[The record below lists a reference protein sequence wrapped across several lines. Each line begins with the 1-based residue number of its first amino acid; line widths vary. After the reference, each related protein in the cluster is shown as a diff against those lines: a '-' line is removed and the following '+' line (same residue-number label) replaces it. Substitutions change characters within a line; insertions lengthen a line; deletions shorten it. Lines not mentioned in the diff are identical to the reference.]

1 MEDDAAD
8 TRYGRGFGIKKS
20 GEGFF
25 PDIQFPEKKA
35 RPKVERAFR
44 YEMRPY
50 RSMGIYKQRGN
61 KDHMP
66 GKGGELQG
74 LLQNGGRAVKAGK
87 AERGDLIE
95 EAIKMRGVV
104 ESL

>member
-1 MEDDAAD
+1 
-8 TRYGRGFGIKKS
+8 
-20 GEGFF
+20 
-25 PDIQFPEKKA
+25 
-35 RPKVERAFR
+35 
-44 YEMRPY
+44 
-50 RSMGIYKQRGN
+50 
-61 KDHMP
+61 MP